1 MQERLKRLLNKV
13 LELWN
18 KYTKKQ
24 RAILLSSVGVVAVMI
39 FLLAYFLGRTNYV
52 RWQAYD
58 DLTKVKAVDEAL
70 TEAGIAHRIG
80 EDSSTIYVDSSK
92 TVQANLAVLNSSAMS
107 DGRMTLS
114 DLLDNDMS
122 TTNADRVQ
130 KNAAYFQGRLEQ
142 QIEGMVGIDRAK
154 VSYIP
159 LDRTSTIL
167 DEEKDIQCSV
177 SLFVN
182 SEFNKNMSEAIA
194 VFVANALGN
203 KSVETVKVIDQ
214 YGNLLYNGPE
224 DEDTLAITN
233 QLAITKDAYNFFQER
248 VMEYALHLDFDYVDA
263 QFNLEINFDRV
274 EEYLKKYLPA
284 DGQEQG
290 LYGVYRRIQ
299 SENTAQNG
307 DIPGTDSNDG
317 QDYYIQNQQAGNSSY
332 DDLSV
337 TYMVGEQV
345 TKTMSEWG
353 VVEPATSSMALVLKK
368 IRRYTKDD
376 LERLG
381 ELEGTTWE
389 DYIVNNRDWKRME
402 TNDIPQEFYT
412 AFSNATGIPENN
424 ISIIIYTIPEYIEV
438 EEEGTNFDLIFTIV
452 LFVIIIA
459 LLIFV
464 VFRVSKPEEVVE
476 TEPELSVEKLLATTK
491 DNQSLEDIEFSEK
504 SESKRLIEKF
514 VDENPEAVAALLRNW
529 LNDDWG

>member
-39 FLLAYFLGRTNYV
+39 FLLVYFLGMTTYV
-52 RWQAYD
+52 RCQAYD
-58 DLTKVKAVDEAL
+58 DLAKVQACDEAL
-70 TEAGIAHRIG
+70 TSAGIAHRIG
-80 EDSSTIYVDSSK
+80 EDSATIYVDSTK
-92 TVQANLAVLNSSAMS
+92 TVQANLAVLNSPAMS
-107 DGRMTLS
+107 DGRLTLS
-114 DLLDNDMS
+114 DLLNNDMS

-130 KNAAYFQGRLEQ
+130 KNAAYFQGQLEQ
-142 QIEGMVGIDRAK
+142 QIERMVGIDRAK

-177 SLFVN
+177 SLEVN
-182 SEFNKNMSEAIA
+182 SQFNRSMSEAIA
-194 VFVANALGN
+194 AYVANALGN
-203 KSVETVKVIDQ
+203 KSLETVKVIDQ

-224 DEDTLAITN
+224 DDDILTGAN
-233 QLAITKDAYNFFQER
+233 QLALTKETYDFFQGR
-248 VMEYALHLDFDYVDA
+248 VTEYGLHLDFDYVDA
-263 QFNLEINFDRV
+263 QFNLKINFDRV
-274 EEYLKKYLPA
+274 EQYLKEYLPA
-284 DGQEQG
+284 AGQEQG

-299 SENTAQNG
+299 SENTSQNG
-307 DIPGTDSNDG
+307 DIPGTDGNDNT
-317 QDYYIQNQQAGNSSY
+317 DYMLVDQQAGNSSY
-332 DDLSV
+332 DDLSI

-345 TKTMSEWG
+345 TKTMSQWG
-353 VVEPATSSMALVLKK
+353 VVDPDASSMALVLKR

-389 DYIVNNRDWKRME
+389 DYIVNHRDWERMDQ
-402 TNDIPQEFYT
+402 TQIPTEFYE
-412 AFSNATGIPENN
+412 AFSNATGIPRNN
-424 ISIIIYTIPEYIEV
+424 ISIIIYTIPEYIEE
-438 EEEGTNFDLIFTIV
+438 EEEGTNIDLILTIV

-529 LNDDWG
+529 LNDEWG